1 MLHNAGTDIRL
12 RNMYDINC
20 NGERFEAAE
29 MWFVRRMLRISW
41 TSHTANE
48 DILLKADRRRKL
60 LTTIRLR
67 QLQFFSHVMRKEEM
81 EELFVTGRIEGKRTT
96 NKHWW
101 HCVGLS
107 ASLSTDNGC
116 LVVHYGRSKTT
127 PTIITT
133 CATQSA
139 YLFNLLIIL
148 RHIALYFSFQSV
160 CRWRQRRYVLLPPFC
175 IQEVC
180 NISQNKQ

>member
-96 NKHWW
+96 NKH
-101 HCVGLS
+101 
-107 ASLSTDNGC
+107 
-116 LVVHYGRSKTT
+116 
-127 PTIITT
+127 
-133 CATQSA
+133 
-139 YLFNLLIIL
+139 
-148 RHIALYFSFQSV
+148 
-160 CRWRQRRYVLLPPFC
+160 
-175 IQEVC
+175 
-180 NISQNKQ
+180 